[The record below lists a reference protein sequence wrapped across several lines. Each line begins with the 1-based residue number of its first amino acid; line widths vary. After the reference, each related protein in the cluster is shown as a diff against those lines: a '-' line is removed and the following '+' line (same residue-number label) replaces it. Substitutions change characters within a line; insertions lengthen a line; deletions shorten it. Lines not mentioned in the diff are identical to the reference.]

1 MVRALTVAVTAC
13 MVAACASEEKA
24 PAFDRAAFGD
34 THEIT
39 GFEALSE
46 DVLGLWRSE
55 GYGWIFDITPDG
67 MTQYQV
73 TQSFCFE
80 TPEAAR
86 GLTDTLALDYRYY
99 RTAPGGDAL
108 ILQLLPDDTEIFNTR
123 IDALPGACTD
133 VSPERATPSAVF
145 DYFAELVAE
154 NYAFFEVRDIDW
166 QARVAA
172 ARGEVS
178 DDMTDA
184 ALFDV
189 IAGMIDGFSD
199 SHTKLIAPMGEGLRR
214 QQDGLGETLSFIR
227 GEGRETEWLIG
238 IFTALQEEIL
248 DAGSQHV
255 ANDRILWGTI
265 GDGRVGYIQ
274 ILQMGGFSG
283 VDIGDPT
290 FREAEFAV
298 FDEVMDAALTAIAD
312 SEFVIL
318 DLSNNRGGYDAISR
332 RLASRFTGQAF
343 EAYAT
348 EVPGTGVPA
357 RERVIAPA
365 DHIRYTGP
373 VKLLT
378 SDVTVSG
385 GEIATVAL
393 RQLPNVT
400 HYGATTRGS
409 FSTVL
414 SKPLPNGWVAE
425 LSNERFLSPD
435 GVLYEETG
443 ITPDVALEVFPLDD
457 PIGGH
462 RRAVEALLAPGE
474 PAE

>member
-1 MVRALTVAVTAC
+1 MVRAFIVAAAAC
-13 MVAACASEEKA
+13 LAAACASEEAA
-24 PAFDRAAFGD
+24 PALDRAAFAEP
-34 THEIT
+34 HEIT
-39 GFEALSE
+39 DFATLPEG
-46 DVLGLWRSE
+46 VLGLWQSR

-73 TQSFCFE
+73 TKSFCFE
-80 TPEAAR
+80 TPEAAK

-99 RTAPGGDAL
+99 RAGPGGDAL
-108 ILQLLPDDTEIFNTR
+108 ILQLLPDDTEIFNRR
-123 IDALPGACTD
+123 IEALPGACTGA
-133 VSPERATPSAVF
+133 SPERATPSAVF

-154 NYAFFEVRDIDW
+154 NYAFFEVRNIDW
-166 QARVAA
+166 DARVAA

-178 DDMTDA
+178 DDMTDT

-189 IAGMIDGFSD
+189 LAGMIDGFSD

-248 DAGSQHV
+248 DPESQHV

-265 GDGRVGYIQ
+265 DNGRVGYIQ
-274 ILQMGGFSG
+274 VLQMGGFSSTG
-283 VDIGDPT
+283 IGDPS

-298 FDEVMDAALTAIAD
+298 FDEVMDAALTAMAD
-312 SEFVIL
+312 SDFVIL

-332 RLASRFTGQAF
+332 RLASRFTDQAF

-348 EVPGTGVPA
+348 EVPGTGVPP

-365 DHIRYTGP
+365 GRVRYTGP

-385 GEIATVAL
+385 GEIATLAL

-425 LSNERFLSPD
+425 LSNERLLSPD
-435 GVLYEETG
+435 GVLHEETG
-443 ITPDVALEVFPLDD
+443 IAPDVALEVFPLDD

-462 RRAVEALLAPGE
+462 RRAVEALLAPDE